1 MSDCFLYE
9 HSRGALQLKL
19 HVPKISADQM
29 SHGEP
34 MRSEIRE
41 LRARRRRLQIG
52 IMAAGAILV
61 ALAILLFDALI
72 SP

>member
-1 MSDCFLYE
+1 
-9 HSRGALQLKL
+9 
-19 HVPKISADQM
+19 M